1 MGGGLLS
8 FRLDEHAGKWLP
20 HTELLLLGFPK
31 MQIKSTYP
39 KSKLGLDRTGHMSFL
54 IRQDRTP
61 KFAGQVL
68 SDWTESGLII
78 SNILL

>member
-31 MQIKSTYP
+31 MQIKYTFPQQKYVP
-39 KSKLGLDRTGHMSFL
+39 YIRKKETGL
-54 IRQDRTP
+54 
-61 KFAGQVL
+61 
-68 SDWTESGLII
+68 
-78 SNILL
+78 LLNFHFINPNTWVRY